1 MKLVEGKEKLFSLF
15 LAESGNGKTM
25 LMYLLMKAAH
35 KPTLII
41 DSCHQISGAHKTLA
55 QLQDY
60 FSDRDNL
67 EDYLTYNRQILID
80 LKEGQAADFY
90 AWLMASKYLAGSLIV
105 NDEIDIVL
113 GTSKITEKHP
123 YYIFCNRGRHYEFD
137 HMITARATQN
147 IPKCL
152 TQQADV
158 YYIGMAQNKY
168 MIEYIEANIA
178 LKGLK
183 ELAENIEQYRY
194 IKVSKKGKGLM
205 QTVKLDPKLT
215 QLFT

>member
-1 MKLVEGKEKLFSLF
+1 MTLEQGKEKQFSLF
-15 LAESGNGKTM
+15 LAESGNGKTL
-25 LMYLLMKAAH
+25 LMFLLMKAAQ
-35 KPTLII
+35 KPTLIV
-41 DSCHQISGAHKTLA
+41 DSCHQIKGAHKSLA
-55 QLQDY
+55 QVQDY
-60 FSDRDNL
+60 FGDRENL

-90 AWLMASKYLAGSLIV
+90 AWIMASKFLSGSLIV

-123 YYIFCNRGRHYEFD
+123 YYIFCNRGRHLEFD

-152 TQQADV
+152 TQQADT

-168 MIEYIEANIA
+168 MIDYIEQNIA

-183 ELAENIEQYRY
+183 ELSEGLEPYRY
-194 IKVSKKGKGLM
+194 LKVSKKGKGMIETL
-205 QTVKLDPKLT
+205 KADPKLLD
-215 QLFT
+215 LF